1 MSVAAALALIA
12 LGLPHM
18 ARGEA
23 TAPPFARI
31 TGHFILPAGPETGGL
46 SGLEFGADGG
56 RFVALSD
63 SATLTRGTVTR
74 DAGGAITAVTIDGP
88 PMALT
93 DTAGAPLVD
102 PYDDSEGLALG
113 ADGGLFASFE
123 LHHRV
128 EEFSADGRVLRQLPV
143 PREFTTFGENSG
155 LEALAIAPDGALYA
169 LPEGPASGAATVPVF
184 RFRNGQWDR
193 PFTLPGDGTWRPV
206 GADFGPDGGLY
217 LLERDFWPL
226 VGFMSRLRRIGFD
239 EGGVTEN
246 EVLLTTAAGQF
257 GNLEGLSIWQD
268 GSGGTHA
275 TMVSDNNFLPF
286 LPAEFVDVLI
296 GDGLDPAAGED

>member
-1 MSVAAALALIA
+1 MAAALALVA
-12 LGLPHM
+12 LGLPGM
-18 ARGEA
+18 ALGE
-23 TAPPFARI
+23 TAGPSFARI

-46 SGLEFGADGG
+46 SGLEFSADG
-56 RFVALSD
+56 RRCVALSD
-63 SATLTRGTVTR
+63 SATLTQGTVTR
-74 DAGGAITAVTIDGP
+74 DAEGTITAVTIAGP

-93 DTAGAPLVD
+93 DAAGAPLVD

-113 ADGGLFASFE
+113 GDGGLFASFE

-128 EEFSADGRVLRQLPV
+128 QEFTAEGHVLRQLPV
-143 PREFTTFGENSG
+143 PREFTAFGENSG
-155 LEALAIAPDGALYA
+155 LEALALAPDGALYA
-169 LPEGPASGAATVPVF
+169 LPEGPASGAATIPVF

-206 GADFGPDGGLY
+206 GADFSADGGLY

-239 EGGVTEN
+239 DGGVTED

-275 TMVSDNNFLPF
+275 TLVSDNNFLPF

-296 GDGLDPAAGED
+296 GNGLDPAAGED